1 VNDLKHRDHAF
12 LAGVACVAIAA
23 IAFSAKAV
31 IIKIAYTHPVDAV
44 TLLALRMT
52 FSAPFFLAMAFW
64 AGRGGGS
71 ALTRDDWRT
80 LVLLGFLGYYLASY
94 LDFLGLQY
102 VTASFERLILFMYP
116 TLVLLLSA
124 WLLNTR
130 VRPHHVAALILSYC
144 GIVLVFVENIGFADD
159 PQQVAIGGTLIFLSG
174 AAYAVY
180 LIGAGGI
187 IAKLGATRFTAYAM
201 LIACAVC
208 VAQFLL
214 THRADALRLPAQ
226 VYWLSLLM
234 AVVST
239 VLPAWLMAE
248 GIRRIGA
255 YRAAMIGAIGPVATI
270 FLAWWILAEPVT
282 LVQLGGAALVL
293 GGVLLISLRK

>member
-1 VNDLKHRDHAF
+1 MSVGHNPGQAS
-12 LAGVACVAIAA
+12 LAGVICVAAAA

-31 IIKIAYTHPVDAV
+31 IIKIAYAYPVDAV
-44 TLLALRMT
+44 TLLALRMS
-52 FSAPFFLAMAFW
+52 FSAPFFIAMALW
-64 AGRGGGS
+64 AGRSGAS
-71 ALTRDDWRT
+71 LNRDDWKT
-80 LVLLGFLGYYLASY
+80 LLLLGFLGYYLASY

-102 VTASFERLILFMYP
+102 VTASFERLILFLYP

-124 WLLNTR
+124 WMLNTPILR
-130 VRPHHVAALILSYC
+130 HHVAALILSYC
-144 GIVLVFVENIGFADD
+144 GIVLVFFENLGFADD
-159 PQQVAIGGTLIFLSG
+159 PQQVAVGGTLIFLSG

-201 LIACAVC
+201 LIACLICIV
-208 VAQFLL
+208 QFLL
-214 THRADALRLPAQ
+214 THRVDALRLPAQ
-226 VYWLSLLM
+226 VYGLSLLM
-234 AVVST
+234 ALVST

-270 FLAWWILAEPVT
+270 FLAWWILSEPVT